1 MKLTVRRTTQFKR
14 DMKRL
19 LGSGKDIEKL
29 LSVVEI
35 LAEGHS
41 LPSEYKDHTL
51 RGKYA
56 NKRDCHVEPDWILI
70 YAIEHDEV
78 VLYRTGS
85 HSELFR

>member
-19 LGSGKDIEKL
+19 LRSGKDIDKL
-29 LSVVEI
+29 LSAAGI
-35 LAEGHS
+35 LAEGRS
-41 LPSEYKDHTL
+41 LPPEYKDHIL
-51 RGKYA
+51 RGKYK

-70 YAIEHDEV
+70 YAIEHNEV

>member
-19 LGSGKDIEKL
+19 LRGGKDIEKL
-29 LSVVEI
+29 LSVAEI
-35 LAEGHS
+35 LAEGRT

-51 RGKYA
+51 RGKY
-56 NKRDCHVEPDWILI
+56 KDRRDCHVEPDWILI
-70 YAIEHDEV
+70 YAIEHNEV